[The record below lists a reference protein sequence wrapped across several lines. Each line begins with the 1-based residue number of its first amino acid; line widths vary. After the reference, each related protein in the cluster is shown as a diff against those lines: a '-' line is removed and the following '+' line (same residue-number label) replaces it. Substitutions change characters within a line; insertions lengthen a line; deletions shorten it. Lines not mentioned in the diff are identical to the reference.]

1 MRPKLDVSI
10 VVAPPDCHRTTLVSF
25 NQDRRVTVQAD
36 CYYFR
41 IRVKNSGNQRAEL
54 VEVFA
59 AELLKQQAV
68 GSFKKMGSFLP
79 MNFVWAHI
87 KRPFFDAISPGM
99 EKHCD
104 LGHVIEPANR
114 AMFEGEDNPQL
125 GIPADK
131 TIFSFDL
138 EVKPFTMSH
147 LIPQGKYHLAL
158 QIAAA
163 NTEPVKKTLEITLTG
178 NW

>member
-1 MRPKLDVSI
+1 
-10 VVAPPDCHRTTLVSF
+10 
-25 NQDRRVTVQAD
+25 
-36 CYYFR
+36 
-41 IRVKNSGNQRAEL
+41 
-54 VEVFA
+54 
-59 AELLKQQAV
+59 
-68 GSFKKMGSFLP
+68 
-79 MNFVWAHI
+79 
-87 KRPFFDAISPGM
+87 
-99 EKHCD
+99 
-104 LGHVIEPANR
+104 
-114 AMFEGEDNPQL
+114 MFEGEDNPQL